1 MFTDKLFTHVEF
13 RVHDRYVASC
23 RSRWSQTMSVQK
35 TNSLETTNDNNTDR
49 YDNNTTIR
57 KCLMHVNNMID
68 S

>member
-1 MFTDKLFTHVEF
+1 
-13 RVHDRYVASC
+13 
-23 RSRWSQTMSVQK
+23 MSVQK